1 MSESN
6 ANEGAED
13 PLEDVFIDESA
24 IDRERVASILNGYA
38 NVGEESGRLVPTPS
52 YEELTANEKILV
64 TLVAERAK
72 ELKDATESASLGP
85 SKISEIS
92 GVAEG
97 TVKRGVRELADDG
110 LIYDDDKGY
119 SVQPPELR
127 HIEDFLDT
135 DE

>member
-6 ANEGAED
+6 ANEQTED
-13 PLEDVFIDESA
+13 PLNDVFVDESA
-24 IDRERVASILNGYA
+24 IDRERVASILNDYA
-38 NVGEESGRLVPTPS
+38 NVGEESGRLVPTPA
-52 YEELTANEKILV
+52 YEELSANEKILV

-92 GVAEG
+92 GVPEG
-97 TVKRGVRELADDG
+97 TVKPGVRDLADDG
-110 LIYDDDKGY
+110 LIYDNDEGY

-127 HIEDFLDT
+127 HIEDFLKD
-135 DE
+135 D